1 MVKEV
6 EVEEAAT
13 FISLHNG
20 KGERTLFSLLFS
32 YPPFSFD
39 RVRAGGGGGRREEGK
54 RKGCLVGME
63 EEESPIVAT

>member
-20 KGERTLFSLLFS
+20 KGERTLFSL
-32 YPPFSFD
+32 SFFPTL
-39 RVRAGGGGGRREEGK
+39 RSLLTEEEPAAAEGGGRKG
-54 RKGCLVGME
+54 KGCLVGME